1 LLDGEQGKMS
11 GSEILSTLLGSE
23 VRGDLLVLFHRN
35 PGLID
40 TVDGVARRIG
50 RTTVAVIPEV
60 KELLVL
66 GVLKQRRIGASE
78 VVFIDRAKDRELL
91 DSVANHIKTVRIGG
105 DK

>member
-1 LLDGEQGKMS
+1 MS

-35 PGLID
+35 LGLID

-50 RTTVAVIPEV
+50 RTTVAVISEV
-60 KELLVL
+60 RELLAL

-78 VVFIDRAKDRELL
+78 VVFLDRAKDRELL
-91 DSVANHIKTVRIGG
+91 DSVANHLKTLRIGEER
-105 DK
+105 